1 MLHIRRYLKI
11 LGEARKIIDS
21 YGSFPDVD
29 DAGYRGALCIYETA
43 FEQLVISGMPL
54 SEEKDV
60 LRIDTDGDTFVL
72 RKERDAGRLG
82 RAGYPLQGNRPVK
95 EEGIPWE
102 EAPVLNTKEN
112 GADSWEGAAEHTR
125 NNDPDRSE
133 TEKPAAKEEYRFNA
147 NPDAGQE
154 EDPTYGTGSAS
165 GEDENL
171 PDDYGI
177 DVTVAKVPG
186 HQDKSNMSDD
196 GPDGE
201 KDPGAEDG
209 AEQKKAMAAP
219 EAGVDEKPAG
229 DDTARQDESPEPA
242 GFNTELLE
250 GVETEYEKK
259 ETVELPDHMF
269 RDDFTFSYTDIS
281 IAGANGKKA
290 VAQAIIAPLSINEEY
305 PRIICCTIQGGK
317 SETILSKDNRLKIRV
332 GGFTVKVEGRM
343 EDGKFKSSCTLPAH
357 YLLEGTRIETSTR
370 DFGTKGHILLE
381 EKEEDLQIHIIPA
394 TFRNNA
400 SGDAEYIY
408 FISRGGEETAGDTS
422 VMKAASF
429 TFGGKEYEVRCR
441 WNADGIL
448 YSMAAEKGE
457 CIGTDGDA

>member
-1 MLHIRRYLKI
+1 
-11 LGEARKIIDS
+11 
-21 YGSFPDVD
+21 
-29 DAGYRGALCIYETA
+29 
-43 FEQLVISGMPL
+43 
-54 SEEKDV
+54 
-60 LRIDTDGDTFVL
+60 
-72 RKERDAGRLG
+72 
-82 RAGYPLQGNRPVK
+82 
-95 EEGIPWE
+95 
-102 EAPVLNTKEN
+102 
-112 GADSWEGAAEHTR
+112 
-125 NNDPDRSE
+125 
-133 TEKPAAKEEYRFNA
+133 
-147 NPDAGQE
+147 
-154 EDPTYGTGSAS
+154 
-165 GEDENL
+165 
-171 PDDYGI
+171 
-177 DVTVAKVPG
+177 
-186 HQDKSNMSDD
+186 
-196 GPDGE
+196 
-201 KDPGAEDG
+201 
-209 AEQKKAMAAP
+209 
-219 EAGVDEKPAG
+219 
-229 DDTARQDESPEPA
+229 
-242 GFNTELLE
+242 
-250 GVETEYEKK
+250 
-259 ETVELPDHMF
+259 MF

-281 IAGANGKKA
+281 ITGANGKKA